1 MSTKVV
7 KMTLRPFKRFL
18 GISSRKK
25 QEKLCDQGMFM
36 NNVHREI
43 ELNFILICFN
53 LKLLYFKQKEVKINN
68 KFCAITFFNDTSGV
82 NLFSFFISE
91 ARFE

>member
-36 NNVHREI
+36 NNVHRKI
-43 ELNFILICFN
+43 ELNFILMFQ
-53 LKLLYFKQKEVKINN
+53 FKIVIFQTKRSEN
-68 KFCAITFFNDTSGV
+68 K
-82 NLFSFFISE
+82 
-91 ARFE
+91 